1 MNFINKFL
9 KLLSKKQKF
18 DAFVLL
24 FLLLIG
30 MLLEM
35 ISVSLILPLISSIAD
50 YSNVNKNQYLG
61 FIIRAFSTKTQ
72 TEFVILMM
80 LLLIL
85 IYFIKVVFLSYLTFR
100 QSKYTHDLSKNL
112 SDRLYEGY
120 LKMPYSFHLQNNS
133 AHLLR
138 NISSEISIFTNLTQN
153 LMLLQVNSAIVIG
166 LASILVVIEPKGT
179 ALIFFLLGSVGFIF
193 LKIVKKRLQFWG
205 EKRQYHDGYRQQQMM
220 QGFST
225 IKDIKLLGKEL
236 YFATLF
242 KKHNDSLFSTS
253 SKVIVTQQLPR
264 LFFEFFAIVGLAFYI
279 IVISTSGKTMVSAL
293 PILGFFVASAFRLI
307 PSLSTII
314 GSLQVIKYSKSS
326 IILLSEEFDKINKNK
341 LLPNKNKFVFE
352 NEIQFINL
360 SFNYFGTNNAIISNL
375 NFSVKKGQTIGIIGE
390 SGSGKST
397 LIDLLLGLLNPSSGS
412 ILVDSIDI
420 NSNILGWQ
428 KLIGYVP
435 QSINLLDDTIE
446 NNIALGVEKQN
457 IEKSKLTNAI
467 VDAQIENFISSLPEG
482 LNTKVGERGVRL
494 SGGQK
499 QRIGIARS
507 LYNNPSILV
516 LDEATSALDN
526 NTENE
531 VMKSITSLKG
541 KKTIFIIAHRLSTIQ
556 NCDVVFNLKNGVLKE
571 NN

>member
-1 MNFINKFL
+1 
-9 KLLSKKQKF
+9 
-18 DAFVLL
+18 
-24 FLLLIG
+24 
-30 MLLEM
+30 
-35 ISVSLILPLISSIAD
+35 
-50 YSNVNKNQYLG
+50 
-61 FIIRAFSTKTQ
+61 
-72 TEFVILMM
+72 
-80 LLLIL
+80 
-85 IYFIKVVFLSYLTFR
+85 
-100 QSKYTHDLSKNL
+100 
-112 SDRLYEGY
+112 
-120 LKMPYSFHLQNNS
+120 MPYSFHLQNNS

-179 ALIFFLLGSVGFIF
+179 ALIFFLLGAVGFIF

-205 EKRQYHDGYRQQQMM
+205 EKRQYHDGCRQQQMM

-341 LLPNKNKFVFE
+341 LIPNKNKFLFE
-352 NEIQFINL
+352 NEIQFTNL

-420 NSNILGWQ
+420 NSNIFGWQ

-467 VDAQIENFISSLPEG
+467 VDAQIEDFISSLPEG

-556 NCDVVFNLKNGVLKE
+556 NCDVVFNLKNGVLKV